1 MLRASSLAPM
11 IAGQENHR
19 HGPHHGVPILPDC
32 GGEQIK
38 KWKQQS
44 HMGSVSLR
52 ECKGPCRAVRRH
64 GKVAPRARA
73 RPRAPQFTHSRT
85 NCMMHPPADCPNE
98 NPGTGP
104 NKPSAPSQSMLTLQP
119 CSGPTTGLESASYL
133 FDRVEAARFL
143 GVSRKTMLRF
153 ALERRL
159 PVHRLCRKLLFKKAD
174 LERFAEAHVVPARR
188 RRPYERS

>member
-1 MLRASSLAPM
+1 
-11 IAGQENHR
+11 
-19 HGPHHGVPILPDC
+19 
-32 GGEQIK
+32 
-38 KWKQQS
+38 
-44 HMGSVSLR
+44 
-52 ECKGPCRAVRRH
+52 
-64 GKVAPRARA
+64 
-73 RPRAPQFTHSRT
+73 
-85 NCMMHPPADCPNE
+85 
-98 NPGTGP
+98 
-104 NKPSAPSQSMLTLQP
+104 MLTHQP
-119 CSGPTTGLESASYL
+119 CSAPTTGLESASYL